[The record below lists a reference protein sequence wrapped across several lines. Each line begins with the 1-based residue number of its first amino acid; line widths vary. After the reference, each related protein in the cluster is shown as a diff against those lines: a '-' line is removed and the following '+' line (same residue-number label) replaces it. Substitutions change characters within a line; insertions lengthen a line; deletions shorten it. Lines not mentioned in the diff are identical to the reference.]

1 MESGHNGVH
10 GVSVARLVEEDLK
23 HARVH
28 VAHEAAR
35 AAVLSISSVRPQAAQ
50 VNDLANP
57 FHYKTDSAFID
68 ACFNRP
74 DRDWNGVEYR
84 ISEPYNFD

>member
-23 HARVH
+23 HARVP
-28 VAHEAAR
+28 VAHGAAR
-35 AAVLSISSVRPQAAQ
+35 AAVLSLSSVRPQVAQ

-57 FHYKTDSAFID
+57 FHYKTDSAVID
-68 ACFNRP
+68 AVLTDLCIAIN
-74 DRDWNGVEYR
+74 
-84 ISEPYNFD
+84 